1 MDFDKLITQ
10 NPLFI
15 DAFREINNIGSG
27 NAASSVAAMIGK
39 KVDITVPSVIVEK
52 IPNVIEKI
60 GSPDEPAFGVQLTY
74 EGDLDGVI
82 LLIFKENTVKTLAKL
97 LMGMEVSEVDEM
109 TISMIQEIGNIVS
122 ASFLNAIAMFFNVQV
137 LPSPPSA
144 AYDMLQALLNLA
156 LASIAA
162 ETDYALVVKTEFII
176 GDDTENKAEGW
187 IVNVPSPESFIKL
200 LKLMGLLGDE
210 DAE

>member
-27 NAASSVAAMIGK
+27 NAASAVASMIGQ

-60 GSPDEPAFGVQLTY
+60 GAPDEVAFGVQLTY

-82 LLIFKENTVKTLAKL
+82 LLVFKEDTVKKLAKL
-97 LMGMEVSEVDEM
+97 LMGMEVEEIDDM

-122 ASFLNAIAMFFNVQV
+122 ASFLNAIATFFSVQI

-162 ETDYALVVKTEFII
+162 ETDYALVVKTEFVI
-176 GDDTENKAEGW
+176 GDDETNKAEGW
-187 IVNVPSPESFIKL
+187 IVNVPSPDSFIKL

-210 DAE
+210 DVE